1 MSNWWHLFYFCHFWC
16 GGFAD
21 DINLPFMI
29 TAETPCLFFALKP
42 SSPTRSLSPSL
53 SEDHAIGLSTFTIM
67 AGLGGSLG
75 YVMGALDWGSLG
87 KHDHHDH
94 DHHSFMIVNLM
105 IFMIVIIMG
114 SLDRAATVTMITVFI
129 VVIVHTSIALI

>member
-1 MSNWWHLFYFCHFWC
+1 
-16 GGFAD
+16 
-21 DINLPFMI
+21 
-29 TAETPCLFFALKP
+29 
-42 SSPTRSLSPSL
+42 
-53 SEDHAIGLSTFTIM
+53 M

-87 KHDHHDH
+87 EHDHH

-114 SLDRAATVTMITVFI
+114 SLDWADTVLI
-129 VVIVHTSIALI
+129 VIIHTSIVLV